1 MCILDSRGDMAELY
15 LAMDVAVL
23 PSHREGIPRAIM
35 EAAAMGLPAVATDIR
50 GTREVVEDSGTGF
63 LFPLRDV
70 DSFVSKVER
79 LLLDADLRKKM
90 GTAARLRVL
99 SKYTEKATS
108 ERLDRLYREILRWQR
123 N

>member
-1 MCILDSRGDMAELY
+1 
-15 LAMDVAVL
+15 
-23 PSHREGIPRAIM
+23 
-35 EAAAMGLPAVATDIR
+35 MGLPAVATDIR

-79 LLLDADLRKKM
+79 LLLDADIRKKM
-90 GTAARLRVL
+90 GAAARLRVL